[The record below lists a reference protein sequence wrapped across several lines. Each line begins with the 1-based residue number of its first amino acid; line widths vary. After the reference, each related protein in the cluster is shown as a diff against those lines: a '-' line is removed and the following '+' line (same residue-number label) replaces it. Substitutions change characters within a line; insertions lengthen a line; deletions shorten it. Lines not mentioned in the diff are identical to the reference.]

1 MRDWRNFMVEVM
13 ADLGRTG
20 NLTTDIYPLVK
31 KKANDL
37 GETLGETWEAT
48 VRARLEENS
57 SDCPGSWNG
66 QYDLFEL
73 REKGS
78 GNWVLR
84 NLSETSILNQPTAD
98 LDEDDEGVD
107 ETKVKW
113 SWHFRRESGRY
124 SPLAQKKKNK
134 VFSEL
139 GKLECEVC
147 EFDYALKY
155 GERGKGFI
163 ECHHKVALHLLK
175 PKTRTKLSDL
185 ALLCANC
192 HRMVHKNG
200 GTTIEE
206 LKKEMN
212 VFK

>member
-1 MRDWRNFMVEVM
+1 MVEVM

-84 NLSETSILNQPTAD
+84 NLSETSILNFLSIPNATIISSLYTAMVY
-98 LDEDDEGVD
+98 L
-107 ETKVKW
+107 
-113 SWHFRRESGRY
+113 
-124 SPLAQKKKNK
+124 P
-134 VFSEL
+134 
-139 GKLECEVC
+139 
-147 EFDYALKY
+147 
-155 GERGKGFI
+155 
-163 ECHHKVALHLLK
+163 
-175 PKTRTKLSDL
+175 SD
-185 ALLCANC
+185 
-192 HRMVHKNG
+192 K
-200 GTTIEE
+200 
-206 LKKEMN
+206 
-212 VFK
+212 